1 MAGDAMGKQN
11 QHVVPH
17 SGQWAVRKEGADRVT
32 SVHKTQQQATETA
45 RKIAGNQGADVVVHR
60 KDGTIRQRSTLSK

>member
-1 MAGDAMGKQN
+1 MATKN

-32 SVHKTQQQATETA
+32 SVHGTQKQATDTA
-45 RKIAGNQGADVVVHR
+45 FKIAVNQGAEVVVHR
-60 KDGTIRQRSTLSK
+60 KDGTVRKRSTPTK

>member
-1 MAGDAMGKQN
+1 MTKIS

-32 SVHKTQQQATETA
+32 SVHGTQKQATDTASKIA
-45 RKIAGNQGADVVVHR
+45 RKQGADVIVHR
-60 KDGTIRQRSTLSK
+60 KDGTIRKHSTPGK

>member
-1 MAGDAMGKQN
+1 MATKN

-17 SGQWAVRKEGADRVT
+17 SGQRAVRKEGADRVT
-32 SVHKTQQQATETA
+32 SVHSTQKQATETA

-60 KDGTIRQRSTLSK
+60 KDGTIRQRSTITK